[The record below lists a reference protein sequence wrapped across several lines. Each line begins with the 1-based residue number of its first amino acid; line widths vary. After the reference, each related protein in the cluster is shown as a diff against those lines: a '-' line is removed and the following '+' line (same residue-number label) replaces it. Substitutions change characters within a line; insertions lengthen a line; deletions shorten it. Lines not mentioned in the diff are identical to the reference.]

1 MSKYNHGVHVLNF
14 LAVIDQ
20 RLMVSNV
27 SFESVVKSSRMR
39 AFLVYSIFRVAQSI
53 KPVSKY
59 LELAGQVY
67 GHDAENIVEAKVR
80 YSNEVESH
88 YLLKISILIQ

>member
-1 MSKYNHGVHVLNF
+1 
-14 LAVIDQ
+14 
-20 RLMVSNV
+20 MVSNV

-39 AFLVYSIFRVAQSI
+39 ASFLGYSIFRVAQSI

-88 YLLKISILIQ
+88 YLSKISILIQ